1 MLWPADFREFFV
13 PISAILLPAARGD
26 WPSYDCLEHFSEEVI
41 MIMGLEEIEKIVWEE
56 EKLFLM
62 KQVGILLI
70 KNHAIKFGDYTLA
83 SGKKSPY
90 YVDLRQTISSP
101 ITVDWIANSLARII
115 LNEIGRDK
123 IDRILG
129 VPTAGVPFATVVSQK
144 LGIPLIYY
152 RQARKEH
159 GVRKKVEGNLG
170 RNDRVLIVDDL
181 ITTGE
186 SVIEAAEVVRD
197 FGGVVNELVVLLDRE
212 QGGRERLRS
221 SRIESHVLFKISDA
235 MTWLHSVGL
244 IEDRIFETL
253 AKYIEEERQGSSKAS
268 T

>member
-1 MLWPADFREFFV
+1 
-13 PISAILLPAARGD
+13 
-26 WPSYDCLEHFSEEVI
+26 
-41 MIMGLEEIEKIVWEE
+41 MIVRLEEIEKRVWEE

-70 KNHAIKFGDYTLA
+70 KNNAVKFGDYTLT

-90 YVDLRQTISSP
+90 YIDLRQTISSP
-101 ITVDWIANSLARII
+101 ITMDWIGNSLTRII
-115 LNEIGRDK
+115 INEIGRDK
-123 IDRILG
+123 IDKILG

-159 GVRKKVEGNLG
+159 GVRKKVEGILD
-170 RNDRVLIVDDL
+170 RNDRVLVVDDL

-197 FGGVVNELVVLLDRE
+197 QGGVVNEMVVLLDRE
-212 QGGRERLRS
+212 QGGQQKLRS
-221 SRIESHVLFKISDA
+221 CRIEPHVLFKISDA
-235 MTWLHSVGL
+235 MTWLHKVGL
-244 IEDRIFETL
+244 IEDGIFETL
-253 AKYIEEERQGSSKAS
+253 KKYIEEESRAAEGSPS
-268 T
+268 

>member
-1 MLWPADFREFFV
+1 MV
-13 PISAILLPAARGD
+13 
-26 WPSYDCLEHFSEEVI
+26 VK
-41 MIMGLEEIEKIVWEE
+41 LEEIERKVWEE

-70 KNHAIKFGDYTLA
+70 KNDAIKFGDYILA

-101 ITVDWIANSLARII
+101 ITMDWIANSLGRII

-123 IDRILG
+123 IDRVLG
-129 VPTAGVPFATVVSQK
+129 VPTAGIPFATVVSQK

-159 GVRKKVEGNLG
+159 GVRKKIEGILQ

-197 FGGVVNELVVLLDRE
+197 QGGVVNELVVLLDRE
-212 QGGRERLRS
+212 QGGQERLRS
-221 SRIESHVLFKISDA
+221 TRIEPHVLFKISSA
-235 MTWLHSVGL
+235 MAWLHTVGL
-244 IEDRIFETL
+244 IEDKVFDTVK
-253 AKYIEEERQGSSKAS
+253 AYIEEEIEGLQAS
-268 T
+268 PS

>member
-1 MLWPADFREFFV
+1 
-13 PISAILLPAARGD
+13 
-26 WPSYDCLEHFSEEVI
+26 
-41 MIMGLEEIEKIVWEE
+41 MIVRLEEIEKRVWEE

-70 KNHAIKFGDYTLA
+70 KNSAVKFGDYTLS

-90 YVDLRQTISSP
+90 YIDLRQTISSP
-101 ITVDWIANSLARII
+101 ITMDWIGNSLTRII
-115 LNEIGRDK
+115 INEIGRDR
-123 IDRILG
+123 IDKILG

-159 GVRKKVEGNLG
+159 GVRKKVEGILD
-170 RNDRVLIVDDL
+170 RNDRVLVVDDL

-197 FGGVVNELVVLLDRE
+197 QGGVVNEMVVLLDRE
-212 QGGRERLRS
+212 QGGQQRLRS
-221 SRIESHVLFKISDA
+221 CRIEPHVLFKISDA
-235 MTWLHSVGL
+235 MAWLHKVGL
-244 IEDRIFETL
+244 IDDGIFETL
-253 AKYIEEERQGSSKAS
+253 KKYIEEESQGAES
-268 T
+268 TPS

>member
-1 MLWPADFREFFV
+1 
-13 PISAILLPAARGD
+13 
-26 WPSYDCLEHFSEEVI
+26 
-41 MIMGLEEIEKIVWEE
+41 MIPRLEEIERKVWEE

-70 KNHAIKFGDYTLA
+70 KNNAVKFGDYILT
-83 SGKKSPY
+83 SGKRSPY
-90 YVDLRQTISSP
+90 YIDLRQTISSP
-101 ITVDWIANSLARII
+101 ITMDWIANSLTRIVV
-115 LNEIGRDK
+115 NEIGITRIDK
-123 IDRILG
+123 ILG

-159 GVRKKVEGNLG
+159 GVRKKVEGILD

-197 FGGVVNELVVLLDRE
+197 QGGVVNEMVVLLDRE
-212 QGGRERLRS
+212 QGGEENLRK
-221 SRIESHVLFKISDA
+221 SRIEPHLLFKISDA
-235 MTWLHSVGL
+235 MNWLHSVHL
-244 IEDRIFETL
+244 ISDDIYETL
-253 AKYIEEERQGSSKAS
+253 TRYLEEEKKGSAENTAGK
-268 T
+268 

>member
-1 MLWPADFREFFV
+1 M
-13 PISAILLPAARGD
+13 IL
-26 WPSYDCLEHFSEEVI
+26 
-41 MIMGLEEIEKIVWEE
+41 GLEEIEKRVWEE

-70 KNHAIKFGDYTLA
+70 KNNAIKFGDYILA

-90 YVDLRQTISSP
+90 YIDLRLTISSP
-101 ITVDWIANSLARII
+101 TTMDWIANSLTRII
-115 LNEIGRDK
+115 LNEIGKDK

-159 GVRKKVEGNLG
+159 GVRKKIEGIIE
-170 RNDRVLIVDDL
+170 RNDRILVIDDL

-186 SVIEAAEVVRD
+186 SVIESAEVVRD
-197 FGGVVNELVVLLDRE
+197 QGGVVNELVVLLDRE
-212 QGGRERLRS
+212 QGGKEKLQA
-221 SRIESHVLFKISDA
+221 SRIEPHVLFKISDA
-235 MTWLHSVGL
+235 MTWLHNVGL
-244 IEDRIFETL
+244 IADKIYDTVKE
-253 AKYIEEERQGSSKAS
+253 YIEEERQTLRAAQ

>member
-1 MLWPADFREFFV
+1 
-13 PISAILLPAARGD
+13 
-26 WPSYDCLEHFSEEVI
+26 
-41 MIMGLEEIEKIVWEE
+41 MIVRLEEIEKRVWEE

-70 KNHAIKFGDYTLA
+70 KYNAIKFGDYTLT

-90 YVDLRQTISSP
+90 YIDLRQTISSP
-101 ITVDWIANSLARII
+101 ITMDWIGNSLTRII
-115 LNEIGRDK
+115 INEIGRDK
-123 IDRILG
+123 IDKILG

-159 GVRKKVEGNLG
+159 GVRKKVEGILD
-170 RNDRVLIVDDL
+170 RNDRVLVVDDL

-197 FGGVVNELVVLLDRE
+197 QGGVVNEMVVLLDRE
-212 QGGRERLRS
+212 QGGQQRLRS
-221 SRIESHVLFKISDA
+221 CRIEPHVLFKISDA
-235 MTWLHSVGL
+235 MAWLHNVGL
-244 IEDRIFETL
+244 IDDGIFETL
-253 AKYIEEERQGSSKAS
+253 KKYIEEESRGAES
-268 T
+268 TPS